1 MEMQTEKLRKAGSV
15 TGEIC
20 LRNGSATTFLQ
31 HSAKSGMFEFFFFF
45 FTDATNGGYFVMCS
59 SQPFRK

>member
-45 FTDATNGGYFVMCS
+45 TDATNGGYFVMCS